1 MVGKRPGG
9 GWVGWGLRVL
19 AAGGLAI
26 DAYVHFQ
33 LAPAYDSLGSTITQG
48 TLFRIEA
55 AVAALVAVLL
65 LLVDRTMV
73 YVSTAL
79 VAGSALATVLV
90 YRWVDVGALGPL
102 PNMYE
107 PVWYPDKTISAAGE
121 AVATVAAL
129 VLVAIAV
136 HARRGKQP
144 RRRAEASSR

>member
-26 DAYVHFQ
+26 DACVHFQ
-33 LAPAYDSLGSTITQG
+33 LAPAYDSLGSTVTQG
-48 TLFRIEA
+48 ALFRIEA

-65 LLVDRTMV
+65 LLVGRTTV
-73 YVSTAL
+73 YVSAAL
-79 VAGSALATVLV
+79 VAGSALGAVLV

-107 PVWYPDKTISAAGE
+107 PVWYPDKTISAVGE
-121 AVATVAAL
+121 AVATMAAL

-144 RRRAEASSR
+144 RREAEASSR

>member
-1 MVGKRPGG
+1 MVGKRPGSS
-9 GWVGWGLRVL
+9 WVSWGLRVL
-19 AAGGLAI
+19 AAGGLAV

-65 LLVDRTMV
+65 LLVGRTTV
-73 YVSTAL
+73 YLTAAL
-79 VAGSALATVLV
+79 VAGSALGAVLL

-107 PVWYPDKTISAAGE
+107 PVWYPDKTISALGE
-121 AVATVAAL
+121 AAATLAAIA
-129 VLVAIAV
+129 LVAIALQ
-136 HARRGKQP
+136 ARSGKHS
-144 RRRAEASSR
+144 RRRTEAS